1 MGGDYISRVWR
12 SSMGLAQPS
21 GLAQLSGLAQPHGSG
36 AKVEPAGLGSG
47 AKVQSPATLLW
58 GLTPATPPATE
69 DFTLGPDPS
78 KHSSL
83 LWGLTP
89 AIPPATEDFTLG
101 PDPSNPSCNRR
112 LYFGA

>member
-1 MGGDYISRVWR
+1 MGGDYSSRVWR
-12 SSMGLAQPS
+12 SSMGLAQ
-21 GLAQLSGLAQPHGSG
+21 LH
-36 AKVEPAGLGSG
+36 GSG

-58 GLTPATPPATE
+58 GLTPVIPPATE

-78 KHSSL
+78 VHSTL

-101 PDPSNPSCNRR
+101 PDPSVHI
-112 LYFGA
+112 

>member
-1 MGGDYISRVWR
+1 MGGDYSPRVWR
-12 SSMGLAQPS
+12 SSM

-78 KHSSL
+78 
-83 LWGLTP
+83 
-89 AIPPATEDFTLG
+89 
-101 PDPSNPSCNRR
+101 NPSGNRR

>member
-1 MGGDYISRVWR
+1 MGGDYSPRVWR

-21 GLAQLSGLAQPHGSG
+21 GLAQPH
-36 AKVEPAGLGSG
+36 GSG

-58 GLTPATPPATE
+58 GLTPV
-69 DFTLGPDPS
+69 
-78 KHSSL
+78 
-83 LWGLTP
+83 
-89 AIPPATEDFTLG
+89 IPPATEDFTLG

>member
-1 MGGDYISRVWR
+1 MGGDYSPRVWR
-12 SSMGLAQPS
+12 SSMGLAQLS
-21 GLAQLSGLAQPHGSG
+21 GLAQLH
-36 AKVEPAGLGSG
+36 GSG
-47 AKVQSPATLLW
+47 AKVQSPAT
-58 GLTPATPPATE
+58 
-69 DFTLGPDPS
+69 
-78 KHSSL
+78 L